1 MLTENTKNAFL
12 CIELVDE
19 TRHEDYS
26 NELNELADLVSKHL
40 GGTAKLY
47 ISDVNNREVEI

>member
-1 MLTENTKNAFL
+1 MLTENTKNSFL
-12 CIELVDE
+12 CVELVDE

-26 NELNELADLVSKHL
+26 NVLNELADLVSKRL

-47 ISDVNNREVEI
+47 ILDVNNREVEI